1 MAARLAIGPVL
12 IRPEVMEWIDRE
24 TLDRLLQR
32 HRRGDWGQVDARDAR
47 ENTLAAYHQQGS
59 LRSVYAV
66 GAEIRVW
73 IITSDLGQDGLRTT
87 VLIPSDEGD

>member
-12 IRPEVMEWIDRE
+12 VRPEVMEWIDRE

-32 HRRGDWGQVDARDAR
+32 HRRGDWGVVDARAAR
-47 ENTLAAYHQQGS
+47 ENTLAAYRQQGH

-66 GAEIRVW
+66 GSDLRVW
-73 IITSDLGQDGLRTT
+73 IITSDLGSDRLRTT
-87 VLIPSDEGD
+87 VLMPSDEGD